1 MPGREKETTMTLKTI
16 LAIIGTATGDDDLAI
31 AAALCEEAA
40 LHLSV
45 LIVEAAPPPPTGE
58 FAAMVS
64 DGWIQQRQAGQ
75 KRLED
80 RAAAVTAK
88 LAGTA
93 LSADVATAFPELA
106 WADEVVGRRA
116 RYADMTLA
124 GPALLRDEALG
135 TRAIEGALFSSA
147 TPLLIAPAGT
157 RPTVAPQRVLL
168 AWDAGVEA
176 ARAMH
181 AALDLMTT
189 ADAVHLTLV
198 DPVEAEDGH
207 GAEPGAD
214 AAAYLARHGCKVRV
228 DRLPSGGRPIA
239 RVMQQHAVDVAADLI
254 VMGAYGHS
262 RLRERMFGGTT
273 KSMLEE
279 AAIPVLFAR

>member
-1 MPGREKETTMTLKTI
+1 MTLKTI
-16 LAIIGTATGDDDLAI
+16 LAITGTTAGDEDLAV
-31 AAALCEEAA
+31 ATALCEEAG

-45 LIVEAAPPPPTGE
+45 LIVEPAPAPPTGE

-64 DGWIQQRQAGQ
+64 DGWIAQRQAGQ
-75 KRLED
+75 TRLDE

-88 LAGTA
+88 LAATTV
-93 LSADVATAFPELA
+93 SADVTTAYPELA
-106 WADEVVGRRA
+106 WADEIVGRRA
-116 RYADMTLA
+116 RYADLTLV
-124 GPALLRDEALG
+124 GPGLPRNDMLG
-135 TRAIEGALFSSA
+135 SRAIHGALFSSG
-147 TPLLIAPAGT
+147 TPLMIVPAGG
-157 RPTVAPQRVLL
+157 RPTVAPRRVLL

-181 AALDLMTT
+181 AALDLLS
-189 ADAVHLTLV
+189 AAEAVHLTLV
-198 DPVEAEDGH
+198 DPVEAETGH

-214 AAAYLARHGCKVRV
+214 AATYLARHGCKVSV

-239 RVMQQHAVDVAADLI
+239 SVLRQHAIDVAADLI

-273 KSMLEE
+273 KSMIED
-279 AAIPVLFAR
+279 ASIPVLFAR

>member
-1 MPGREKETTMTLKTI
+1 MTLKTI
-16 LAIIGTATGDDDLAI
+16 LAITGTAAGDDDLAI
-31 AAALCEEAA
+31 AIALCEESG

-45 LIVEAAPPPPTGE
+45 LIVEPAPPPPTGE

-64 DGWIQQRQAGQ
+64 DGWIAQRQDGQ
-75 KRLED
+75 KRLDD

-88 LAGTA
+88 LAATA
-93 LSADVATAFPELA
+93 LSADVTTAYPELA

-116 RYADMTLA
+116 RYADMSLV
-124 GPALLRDEALG
+124 GPGLPREDVLG
-135 TRAIEGALFSSA
+135 SRAIHGALFSSG
-147 TPLLIAPAGT
+147 TPLMIVPAGA
-157 RPTVAPQRVLL
+157 RPTVAPKRVLL

-181 AALDLMTT
+181 AALDLLS
-189 ADAVHLTLV
+189 AAEAVHLTLV
-198 DPVEAEDGH
+198 DPVEGENGH

-214 AAAYLARHGCKVRV
+214 AATYLARHGCRVSV
-228 DRLPSGGRPIA
+228 DRLPSGGKPVSSVLR
-239 RVMQQHAVDVAADLI
+239 QHAIDVAADLI

-273 KSMLEE
+273 KSMIED
-279 AAIPVLFAR
+279 APVPVLFAR

>member
-1 MPGREKETTMTLKTI
+1 MSIKTI
-16 LAIIGTATGDDDLAI
+16 LAITGTEAGDDDLMR
-31 AAALCEEAA
+31 AARLCEDAGV
-40 LHLSV
+40 HLSV
-45 LIVEAAPPPPTGE
+45 LIVELAPAPPTGE

-64 DGWIQQRQAGQ
+64 DGWILERQAGQ

-80 RAAAVTAK
+80 RAVAVTAR

-93 LSADVATAFPELA
+93 VSADVSTAYPELA

-116 RYADMTLA
+116 RYADLTMAGATLLA
-124 GPALLRDEALG
+124 DPVLG
-135 TRAIEGALFSSA
+135 TRAVEGAMFSSGS
-147 TPLLIAPAGT
+147 PLMIVPAGAT
-157 RPTVAPQRVLL
+157 ATISPRRVLL
-168 AWDAGVEA
+168 AWDAGIEA

-181 AALDLMTT
+181 AALDLLSG

-198 DPVEAEDGH
+198 DPVEGEDGH

-214 AAAYLARHGCKVRV
+214 AATYLARLGAKVTV

-239 RVMQQHAVDVAADLI
+239 TVLRQHAVDVAADLI

-273 KSMLEE
+273 KSMLDE
-279 AAIPVLFAR
+279 ATVPVLFAR